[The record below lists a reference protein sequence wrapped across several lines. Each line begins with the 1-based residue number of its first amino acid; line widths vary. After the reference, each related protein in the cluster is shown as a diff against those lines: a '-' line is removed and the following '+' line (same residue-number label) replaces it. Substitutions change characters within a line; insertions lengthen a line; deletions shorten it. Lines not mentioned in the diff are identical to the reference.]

1 MRTRTQPD
9 RLPLVPLH
17 IAAGPVQVF
26 LPFQTLTTRK
36 RKSFVFDFNN
46 VIIHV
51 QVFLP
56 FQTLTT
62 RKRKDVAVKDIKV
75 QVVLMAFD
83 CLYLNGEVMLRKP
96 LIDRRA
102 ALYASIKPEE
112 GKVQFAVAKTSRDVE
127 ELQACPSPFSQ
138 RELIAAIF
146 IVRSTIYCQ
155 IYKPAYQLLSADVRR
170 CKYRCTCRRR
180 GRFKLFRHVYIQAQ
194 RPCMVVPSVPSLMCL
209 LPWLLP

>member
-1 MRTRTQPD
+1 MHSCVHHAHADPTRTSTTGATT
-9 RLPLVPLH
+9 RSC
-17 IAAGPVQVF
+17 GPCAF
-26 LPFQTLTTRK
+26 PFQTLTTRK
-36 RKSFVFDFNN
+36 HKSFIVDFNRF
-46 VIIHV
+46 IIHV

-96 LIDRRA
+96 LVERRA

-127 ELQACPSPFSQ
+127 ELQARPSPF
-138 RELIAAIF
+138 AY
-146 IVRSTIYCQ
+146 RSIRTTLVTPEI
-155 IYKPAYQLLSADVRR
+155 L
-170 CKYRCTCRRR
+170 
-180 GRFKLFRHVYIQAQ
+180 
-194 RPCMVVPSVPSLMCL
+194 
-209 LPWLLP
+209 